1 MSAVAIA
8 NSLACRGLDQIEKTL
23 PILHQPS
30 EQVRVG
36 PDVWRNHS
44 LSTADSLPESL
55 KILALVQI
63 VSSARDVVTTVTG
76 TVAGAKDTVSDTLT
90 TAVGKT
96 RDAVQGGVD
105 KTRAVVSE
113 RVNTVLESRVAR
125 LVSSGVDSAL
135 STSESLVDQYLPRTE
150 HELGERAAGGLGL
163 R

>member
-1 MSAVAIA
+1 M
-8 NSLACRGLDQIEKTL
+8 
-23 PILHQPS
+23 
-30 EQVRVG
+30 
-36 PDVWRNHS
+36 
-44 LSTADSLPESL
+44 
-55 KILALVQI
+55 
-63 VSSARDVVTTVTG
+63 VTTVTG

-125 LVSSGVDSAL
+125 LVSGGVDSAL
-135 STSESLVDQYLPRTE
+135 STSESLVDQYLPPVE
-150 HELGERAAGGLGL
+150 HEPGEWAAVAEGLGL